1 MSLESALKE
10 AKKIHEYMIMVQEGS
25 VPGVYKT
32 SDTEFFVKD
41 RDDYDE
47 SEICAETLVLHTDTG
62 DTDDC
67 EYHMYNQ
74 YISYCRDEDII
85 IYSPDYDD
93 DDTIIPYSVLE
104 GPWDSE
110 EYYFQNSTVYN
121 EEELDVIVIMWYFK
135 SIGSDSFYFDYEYVE
150 NTVGEDNVITKCS
163 G

>member
-10 AKKIHEYMIMVQEGS
+10 AKKIHEYMIMVLEGS
-25 VPGVYKT
+25 VPGVYKP

-47 SEICAETLVLHTDTG
+47 SEICAETLVLHIDTG

-93 DDTIIPYSVLE
+93 YDTIIPYSVLE

-135 SIGSDSFYFDYEYVE
+135 SIGSSSFYFDYEYVE

-163 G
+163 

>member
-47 SEICAETLVLHTDTG
+47 SEIHAETLVLHTDTG

-93 DDTIIPYSVLE
+93 YDTIIPYSVLE

-110 EYYFQNSTVYN
+110 EFYFQNRTLYDDEV
-121 EEELDVIVIMWYFK
+121 LDTLVIMWYFK
-135 SIGSDSFYFDYEYVE
+135 SIDSTRFYLDYEYVRAE
-150 NTVGEDNVITKCS
+150 HKGKR
-163 G
+163 